1 MEREIVA
8 KKVTEIVEDRLGLV
22 DVEITEE
29 SRFKE
34 DLGGDSLDMVDIIM
48 EIEKEYDISVS
59 DMEIEQLAA
68 ENITVGSMIDFTVR
82 KLEEKGKN

>member
-34 DLGGDSLDMVDIIM
+34 DLGGDSLDMVDTVM
-48 EIEKEYDISVS
+48 EIEKEYDLFVS
-59 DMEIEQLAA
+59 DMEFEEMTY
-68 ENITVGSMIDFTVR
+68 ENVTVGRLIELTMR
-82 KLEEKGKN
+82 KIEEKGKK